1 MIILDVDAT
10 NDEDGLGELQ
20 MATASFK
27 EVDKHFRC
35 RCYCNNEGCRQT
47 LSPSVALPDYFIPY
61 CWLELKKRK
70 YNLTSTA
77 QTIQI
82 IK

>member
-47 LSPSVALPDYFIPY
+47 LSPCP
-61 CWLELKKRK
+61 
-70 YNLTSTA
+70 A
-77 QTIQI
+77 QIHC
-82 IK
+82 